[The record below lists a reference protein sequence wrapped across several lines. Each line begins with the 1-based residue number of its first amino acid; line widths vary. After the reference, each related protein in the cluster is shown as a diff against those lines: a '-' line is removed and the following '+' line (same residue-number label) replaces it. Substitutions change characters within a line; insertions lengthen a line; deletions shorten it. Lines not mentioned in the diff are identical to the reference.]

1 MLVKSSKRTI
11 IGFIVFLCIFMVSCS
26 TQIKLVNSTVLQLPE
41 NTEPFGK
48 KLFVEKSEG
57 EEKNSFKGLWS
68 VENVIEFSDIR
79 KTI

>member
-1 MLVKSSKRTI
+1 MSYEPMNYKKTVKI
-11 IGFIVFLCIFMVSCS
+11 
-26 TQIKLVNSTVLQLPE
+26 
-41 NTEPFGK
+41 
-48 KLFVEKSEG
+48 EG